1 MRKLTIPEFHAEL
14 KAQGVTHEDFAFVCP
29 MCAKVQSGRDL
40 IAAGAGKTFDDV
52 ESYLGFSCV
61 GRWTDAGPPPK
72 AGKTQDG
79 CNWTLGGLFS
89 LHKLE
94 IIDAKG
100 ETHPTFEPASPDAA
114 RAHAARFVAEVAHV
128 A

>member
-1 MRKLTIPEFHAEL
+1 MR
-14 KAQGVTHEDFAFVCP
+14 AQTDNIEHVCFVCP
-29 MCAKVQSGRDL
+29 ACGTVQCGEDL
-40 IAAGAGKTFDDV
+40 VKAGAGKDFDAV
-52 ESYLGFSCV
+52 RNVLGFSCV
-61 GRWTDAGPPPK
+61 GRYTHSKQPPK
-72 AGKTQDG
+72 TKGTQDG

-128 A
+128 P